1 MMETD
6 DGPGQGCV
14 AIGQLSLEANIVVA
28 GSSMS
33 AIDVDRARGAGR
45 LDMAESAD
53 QSAYLEVGGVVVAA
67 GLLRKK
73 RGSSVFVVTR
83 MMADGQEVRL

>member
-1 MMETD
+1 MKTD
-6 DGPGQGCV
+6 DGPAPGCA
-14 AIGQLSLEANIVVA
+14 AIGGLSLDASIIVA

-33 AIDVDRARGAGR
+33 ALDVDRARSGGR
-45 LDMAESAD
+45 LRMAAPAD

-67 GLLRKK
+67 GLLKRK

-83 MMADGQEVRL
+83 MMANGQEVRS